1 MPIKYGIADYLNT
14 NGEKMLYK
22 EDHYEIIEYIQDL
35 NYHTIKISHQ
45 YDYQSLFITEEKKT
59 KKNNVKKAKII
70 LPLFE

>member
-1 MPIKYGIADYLNT
+1 M
-14 NGEKMLYK
+14 EKRCYK
-22 EDHYEIIEYIQDL
+22 EDSYEIIEYIYGL

-45 YDYQSLFITEEKKT
+45 YDFSSIVYNGR

>member
-1 MPIKYGIADYLNT
+1 M
-14 NGEKMLYK
+14 E
-22 EDHYEIIEYIQDL
+22 DL